1 MVTDWILTSLSKENL
16 TVLVSLVSAILV
28 WLSELRGGVMLSP
41 PVFGSKGVVFL
52 KKKHAHSFMNSFR
65 VSEVNLL

>member
-16 TVLVSLVSAILV
+16 TVLVSLLSAILV
-28 WLSELRGGVMLSP
+28 WLSELRGGVKLNP
-41 PVFGSKGVVFL
+41 PVFGAKGVVFL
-52 KKKHAHSFMNSFR
+52 KKTYAHSFMNSFR